1 MLIVSFIVKMFVIV
15 MSALSIDTCY
25 LCLLAFI
32 AFDVNTGVHKKV
44 AVNFCH
50 QKSMEA

>member
-1 MLIVSFIVKMFVIV
+1 MLIVSFIVKMFV
-15 MSALSIDTCY
+15 MTALSIDTCY

-44 AVNFCH
+44 AVNFC
-50 QKSMEA
+50 Q